1 MRWKPFRITNPW
13 LKGVAVVVG
22 ALARVAASFFVYLVS
37 PPAALL
43 FLPLAEVGL
52 IYAATRVFRVADEH
66 VVPARLW
73 WRATGRPFAGFLIAA
88 LFLVNTAAWAFR
100 VSVGDLRLSSPEV
113 VIGAVV
119 AVAEIAFFLHSSIR
133 LVRGDVPAP
142 IDPRDE
148 DAHLIRRAPR
158 L

>member
-1 MRWKPFRITNPW
+1 MRQRPFRITNPW
-13 LKGVAVVVG
+13 LKVVAVVVG
-22 ALARVAASFFVYLVS
+22 WLARLAASFFVYLAS
-37 PPAALL
+37 PLAALV
-43 FLPLAEVGL
+43 FLPLAEIGL

-88 LFLVNTAAWAFR
+88 LFLMNTSAWAFR
-100 VSVGDLRLSSPEV
+100 VTVGDLRLTPLELV
-113 VIGAVV
+113 VGAVV
-119 AVAEIAFFLHSSIR
+119 AGAEIAFFLHSSIR
-133 LVRGDVPAP
+133 LVRDDAPTP
-142 IDPRDE
+142 IDRRDE